1 MKTGRFNLDEWERF
15 LIEAFLSMRGKK
27 IYWGT
32 RTGHYY
38 HKQFMELYT
47 KVMCGKISPKFPMNR
62 YKDKIINQIHEKIK
76 QKGDTQWK
84 KKSR

>member
-27 IYWGT
+27 MYLGT

-38 HKQFMELYT
+38 HKLFAELYT
-47 KVMCGKISPKFPMNR
+47 KVMCGKIRPIFPMNR
-62 YKDKIINQIHEKIK
+62 YKDKINNQVYEKMN
-76 QKGDTQWK
+76 QKG
-84 KKSR
+84 RNE

>member
-1 MKTGRFNLDEWERF
+1 MKTGSFNFDEWERF

-27 IYWGT
+27 LYLGT

-38 HKQFMELYT
+38 HKWFTELYT

-62 YKDKIINQIHEKIK
+62 YKDKIINQIHEKM
-76 QKGDTQWK
+76 K
-84 KKSR
+84 KIGGNR

>member
-1 MKTGRFNLDEWERF
+1 
-15 LIEAFLSMRGKK
+15 MRGKK
-27 IYWGT
+27 MYSGT

-38 HKQFMELYT
+38 HKQFTELYT

-62 YKDKIINQIHEKIK
+62 YKDKINNQAYEKMK

-84 KKSR
+84 N